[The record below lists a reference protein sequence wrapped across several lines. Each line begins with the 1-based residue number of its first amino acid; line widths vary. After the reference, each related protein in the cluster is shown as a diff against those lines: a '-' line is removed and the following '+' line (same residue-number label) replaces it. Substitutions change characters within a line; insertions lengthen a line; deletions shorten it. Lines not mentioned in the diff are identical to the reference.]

1 MHARQATEADQ
12 RANRL
17 ATADFF
23 RDVLCELPDD
33 MAKPVDLQ
41 LTGNVVRDPAG
52 VLDVFLPV
60 EDLPDRLGLR
70 PDRIP
75 HVNGKD
81 QGAPAGGVVEDD
93 LGGRVGEDPAVPI
106 ELAVDAD
113 SREGRRQCAGRYD
126 VLNAD
131 LAVTAVEVSH
141 PAGAHM
147 SGTDGKPGPVSV
159 EDGEID
165 ELEKRSFEG
174 SRRVVARALGAQRHV
189 GS

>member
-1 MHARQATEADQ
+1 MHARQATEAGQ

-23 RDVLCELPDD
+23 RDVLGKLPDD
-33 MAKPVDLQ
+33 MAKPVDLE
-41 LTGNVVRDPAG
+41 LARNVVRDPAG

-60 EDLPDRLGLR
+60 EHLPDRLGLR

-113 SREGRRQCAGRYD
+113 GREGRRQCAGRHD
-126 VLNAD
+126 VLNVD

-141 PAGAHM
+141 PGGAHM
-147 SGTDGKPGPVSV
+147 SKLTMRA
-159 EDGEID
+159 
-165 ELEKRSFEG
+165 RSSTCWF
-174 SRRVVARALGAQRHV
+174 SPDATNVRRSG
-189 GS
+189 